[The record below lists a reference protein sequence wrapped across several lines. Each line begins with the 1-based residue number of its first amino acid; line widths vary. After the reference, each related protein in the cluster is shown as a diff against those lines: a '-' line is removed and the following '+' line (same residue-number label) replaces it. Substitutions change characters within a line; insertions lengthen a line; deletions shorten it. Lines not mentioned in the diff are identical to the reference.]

1 MMNLLTHWNRIRWNQ
16 LNELEDLQ
24 HSLRS
29 LFSRSCG
36 HGPEEHAG
44 VAQWIPL
51 VDVSEDAT
59 RYVLRVEL
67 PRVKP
72 ADVKLNLEEG
82 TLLIT
87 GDRKFDQNGKKDHQV
102 EHAYGR
108 FAHSFV
114 LPADARPAKV
124 RSAFKNG
131 VLIVHLAKNG
141 CGLDAV
147 RVYTSLFP
155 QTRTAKKNKNEN
167 ETAIIP
173 R

>member
-1 MMNLLTHWNRIRWNQ
+1 MNPLTCWNRIRWNQ

-36 HGPEEHAG
+36 HGPEEHVR
-44 VAQWIPL
+44 VAHWIPL
-51 VDVSEDAT
+51 VDVSEDAA

-67 PRVKP
+67 PRVKQE
-72 ADVKLNLEEG
+72 DVKLNLADG
-82 TLLIT
+82 TLTIT
-87 GDRKFDQNGKKDHQV
+87 GDRRFDQNGKKDHRV

-124 RSAFKNG
+124 SSVFKNG
-131 VLIVHLAKNG
+131 VLTVHLAKNG
-141 CGLDAV
+141 CGLAAA

-155 QTRTAKKNKNEN
+155 QTRPAKKNENEN